1 MFRSRHARGVN
12 RFRGFTLVEM
22 AAALALTGTLIVL
35 TVPGVFRWAAYW
47 DLYVAAQ
54 RLAEDLRDCQS
65 RAEAEGVYYE
75 IRFLRLRPDY
85 TVYRGVQPIRS
96 VRSPRQIE
104 YLYGSFPLPT
114 THVRFTP
121 EGTGTFG
128 ATIWL
133 KNGFGDRL
141 AVRIYLD
148 TGVVV
153 HVAQ

>member
-1 MFRSRHARGVN
+1 V
-12 RFRGFTLVEM
+12 
-22 AAALALTGTLIVL
+22 
-35 TVPGVFRWAAYW
+35 AYW
-47 DLYVAAQ
+47 ELDIAAQ
-54 RLAEDLRDCQS
+54 RLADDLRDCQS
-65 RAEAEGVYYE
+65 RAEAEGMYYE

-96 VRSPRQIE
+96 VQNPRQIE
-104 YLYGSFPLPT
+104 YLYGSFPLTT

-121 EGTGTFG
+121 EGTGAQG

-133 KNGFGDRL
+133 KNGYGDKM

-153 HVAQ
+153 RVTQ